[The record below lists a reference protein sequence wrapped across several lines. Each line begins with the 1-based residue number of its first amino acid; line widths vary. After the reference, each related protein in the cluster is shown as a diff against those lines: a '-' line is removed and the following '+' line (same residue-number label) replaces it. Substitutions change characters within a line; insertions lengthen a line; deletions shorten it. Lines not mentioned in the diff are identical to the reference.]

1 MEKTSTVQERVIS
14 IVAENLSIEAGEI
27 VGSSRFIEDLGADSL
42 DLVDLV
48 MELEDKFDIQISD
61 SQTAS
66 FKTIDDVVKFIIK
79 LEER

>member
-1 MEKTSTVQERVIS
+1 MEGTSTIQERVIS
-14 IVAENLSIEAGEI
+14 IVAENLGIDAGEI
-27 VGSSRFIEDLGADSL
+27 KGNSRFIEDLGADSL

-66 FKTIDDVVKFIIK
+66 FKTIDDVVGFILA
-79 LEER
+79 LETK

>member
-66 FKTIDDVVKFIIK
+66 FKTID
-79 LEER
+79 